1 MNNGVNNTNTNN
13 LNENTPTLAPMAGV
27 KIAPAEEGPVD
38 ASKNKATTQQTQT
51 SIQQPVQASI
61 TPTPVMPQPVQAP
74 AAPTPVVQQP
84 AQVPVASTPVMQ
96 QTVQAT
102 NVQPQTTSA
111 NVQKVGVLSIAEAQQ
126 KAYETPTL
134 TPLPNSVVTQNEQP
148 QQTVNQPIV
157 NLPQPKEKKKGISPA
172 ILIIFILIS
181 GFLIYYLNTNNQKQI
196 AQLRYNCT
204 PITASKEEIKLD
216 VNSTLVQSLYN
227 RFATTIREDLA
238 QPNYNDEWK
247 IYMAYRQILETEKYD
262 SNCNLFSPTAMEPYS
277 CQGNNNFIPKAF
289 KEETLIQRMKELYG
303 ENVNIPLRNI
313 QLGQTCF
320 IGYQYIKERG
330 EFVEGQCSQKT
341 ATSFKA
347 DKKLTEAISTRN
359 TIVLTE
365 EVRYVETEG
374 LTLPSYLKSGT
385 YHYTFRLDLNYN
397 YVLISK
403 TYEEKY

>member
-13 LNENTPTLAPMAGV
+13 LNENPTTLAPMAGV

-38 ASKNKATTQQTQT
+38 ASKTNKATTQQTPVT
-51 SIQQPVQASI
+51 AQQPVQASV
-61 TPTPVMPQPVQAP
+61 TPTPVVQPQTQATP
-74 AAPTPVVQQP
+74 APTPVVQQP
-84 AQVPVASTPVMQ
+84 TQVPATPTTVVQ
-96 QTVQAT
+96 QPVQSP
-102 NVQPQTTSA
+102 NVQPQNISA
-111 NVQKVGVLSIAEAQQ
+111 NVQKEGVLSIAEAQQ
-126 KAYETPTL
+126 KAYETPAL
-134 TPLPNSVVTQNEQP
+134 TPLPNSVVQIEQP
-148 QQTVNQPIV
+148 QQTVQQPTV
-157 NLPQPKEKKKGISPA
+157 NLPQPKDNKKGISPA
-172 ILIIFILIS
+172 ILIIFVLIS
-181 GFLIYYLNTNNQKQI
+181 GFVIYYINTNNQKQI

-227 RFATTIREDLA
+227 KFATTIREDLA

-277 CQGNNNFIPKAF
+277 CQSNNNFIPKAF
-289 KEETLIQRMKELYG
+289 KEETLIQKMKELYG
-303 ENVNIPLRNI
+303 ENTNIPLRNI
-313 QLGQTCF
+313 QLGQTCY

-374 LTLPSYLKSGT
+374 LNLPSYLKSGT